1 MIAKWAQR
9 LHIYYISTM
18 SCQLVDKVQDCYFKK
33 KDTAREMQKKKGKAK

>member
-9 LHIYYISTM
+9 LHMYYISTM

-33 KDTAREMQKKKGKAK
+33 KIQLEKCKKKKGKAK